1 MNDSISISGRA
12 GADPTFTTTAKG
24 LEVASF
30 SVATDYL
37 RRGADGQLDKQSKQT
52 NWYRVV
58 AFGQLAAG
66 VASAVRKGRTV
77 MVAGRVRIADWENP
91 DGRKGTN
98 VEIIAESVGIDLKW
112 FNGPVTPPASAVRA
126 APSEQPGTTA
136 SDGSGD
142 GSSVVSG
149 AAEGVAD
156 VPSSAEAWFNPAVG
170 REAEMADADAPF

>member
-12 GADPTFTTTAKG
+12 GADPTFTTTARG

-77 MVAGRVRIADWENP
+77 IVSGRVRIADWENP

-112 FNGPVTPPASAVRA
+112 FNGPVTPPA
-126 APSEQPGTTA
+126 APARTAPPEQPSTTA
-136 SDGSGD
+136 SDGSSPAE
-142 GSSVVSG
+142 GSSD
-149 AAEGVAD
+149 VA
-156 VPSSAEAWFNPAVG
+156 SSADAWFNPAVG